1 MVCLRLK
8 SVLVGKIA
16 ETIVLLK
23 ITVLMW
29 YTNVMFLFS
38 HRNDDNSIN
47 HLCVSCLMESVKD
60 LLSLYPFFFSVHQK
74 LEDHIMLYLQSR
86 TLITVCL
93 YFQQEKELTTK
104 GLFSPLV
111 KSQSQRGRQLKS
123 DYS

>member
-1 MVCLRLK
+1 
-8 SVLVGKIA
+8 
-16 ETIVLLK
+16 
-23 ITVLMW
+23 MW
-29 YTNVMFLFS
+29 YTNVKFLFS

-74 LEDHIMLYLQSR
+74 LEDHIMLNLQSR

>member
-1 MVCLRLK
+1 
-8 SVLVGKIA
+8 
-16 ETIVLLK
+16 
-23 ITVLMW
+23 MW

-38 HRNDDNSIN
+38 CRNDDNSIN

-60 LLSLYPFFFSVHQK
+60 LLSVFVSFFFSVSQK
-74 LEDHIMLYLQSR
+74 LEDHIMLNLQSR

-123 DYS
+123 DYN